1 GGGPRGY
8 SGLGPGPDPA
18 EPLERGGGA
27 VPGGGQH
34 VGGDV
39 RLLDEDRQDPAG
51 DLLLTEDHQVVAA
64 AGEGAEEQVRCAG
77 GGAGDQVLGEV
88 GGPGLVAG
96 GQHDQVRGEAQ
107 VPGVGPGAQVRDGAV
122 GVHGGDVAG
131 RRDPPLGH
139 PSQHGI

>member
-1 GGGPRGY
+1 RDLARGDLLCAEQALDTAAHAGGGGGGLCGHR
-8 SGLGPGPDPA
+8 GLGPCPDAA

-27 VPGGGQH
+27 VPRGGQH

-77 GGAGDQVLGEV
+77 GGARHQILREV
-88 GGPGLVAG
+88 GGPGFVAG
-96 GQHDQVRGEAQ
+96 GQHDQVGGEAQ
-107 VPGVGPGAQVRDGAV
+107 V
-122 GVHGGDVAG
+122 
-131 RRDPPLGH
+131 
-139 PSQHGI
+139 